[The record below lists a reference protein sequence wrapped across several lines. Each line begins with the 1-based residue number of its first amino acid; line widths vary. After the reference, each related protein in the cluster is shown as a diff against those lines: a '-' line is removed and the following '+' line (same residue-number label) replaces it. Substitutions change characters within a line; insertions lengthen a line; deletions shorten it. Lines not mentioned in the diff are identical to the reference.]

1 MPKESMTSVLT
12 LELRDR
18 VSIEG
23 NSLIATSIMSNTE
36 LATD

>member
-1 MPKESMTSVLT
+1 MSKESLTSVLT
-12 LELRDR
+12 LELGDG